1 MNQINLTRSINN
13 RIDKLKNEVNNLP
26 GGGGLEVLKVDLQN
40 IQRTIDNLMNKIDEV
55 EFTITGLDP
64 KRF

>member
-40 IQRTIDNLMNKIDEV
+40 IQNQINNLINKIDDV
-55 EFTITGLDP
+55 EYSVTGLDP